1 MDFKQQ
7 YAAYQQAIEQYLEG
21 LFSQDKPYG
30 RLQEAMRYSI
40 LGGGKRIRP
49 VLTLEFARLGGIDWH
64 LALPYACAL
73 ELVHN
78 YSLIH
83 DDLPCM
89 DDDDLRR
96 GQPTTHKKFGE
107 TLAVLAGDALQ
118 PEAFRLIAEAPCMS
132 DGSRVEAVRVLAR
145 ACGADGMVAGQVLDT
160 LYGIQTEEQLKAM
173 YRLKTGVMISGAAE
187 LGCVAADMPADMR
200 AQAVEFADQLGLAF
214 QIRDDMLDVVGDE
227 QVFGKP
233 IGSDKEE
240 GKITYVDVDGLEG
253 CARAVEACT
262 RRAKDAWPSG
272 RTMISCSP
280 WRTSWWTGTS
290 EERQIE
296 KLRSTVKAVLLGFY
310 AGLFNRGLFRPDALL
325 LSAADGHSQHGCA
338 GGEDHRSPQHGT
350 GFIAGFRRSGFV
362 LIRLIPGGLRRLVLG
377 RLRLVGIVLRR
388 GVHIQGG
395 YADRAGNLVGGDD
408 KRRSG
413 DVLLRRHE
421 DHALGGYVVIDIRR
435 IIAAVH
441 IVPECDG
448 GGIGDVADHHAADAL
463 QAGKSIGA
471 AVYRSHGDV
480 LRLRSLCREG
490 M

>member
-214 QIRDDMLDVVGDE
+214 QIRDDMLDVIGNADE
-227 QVFGKP
+227 FGKP
-233 IGSDKEE
+233 IGSDKDE
-240 GKITYVDVDGLEG
+240 GKVTYVD
-253 CARAVEACT
+253 
-262 RRAKDAWPSG
+262 
-272 RTMISCSP
+272 
-280 WRTSWWTGTS
+280 
-290 EERQIE
+290 
-296 KLRSTVKAVLLGFY
+296 LLGLDDCGKLIHELTEQ
-310 AGLFNRGLFRPDALL
+310 AV
-325 LSAADGHSQHGCA
+325 SAVSDLDQDGFL
-338 GGEDHRSPQHGT
+338 T
-350 GFIAGFRRSGFV
+350 V
-362 LIRLIPGGLRRLVLG
+362 L
-377 RLRLVGIVLRR
+377 
-388 GVHIQGG
+388 
-395 YADRAGNLVGGDD
+395 A
-408 KRRSG
+408 
-413 DVLLRRHE
+413 E
-421 DHALGGYVVIDIRR
+421 
-435 IIAAVH
+435 
-441 IVPECDG
+441 
-448 GGIGDVADHHAADAL
+448 
-463 QAGKSIGA
+463 
-471 AVYRSHGDV
+471 
-480 LRLRSLCREG
+480 SLTERTK
-490 M
+490 

>member
-1 MDFKQQ
+1 MEFKQQ
-7 YAAYQQAIEQYLEG
+7 YAAYQQAIEEYLNG
-21 LFSQDKPYG
+21 IFTADKPYG

-160 LYGIQTEEQLKAM
+160 LYGIHTEEQLKAM

-200 AQAVEFADQLGLAF
+200 AQAVEFADRLGLAF

-227 QVFGKP
+227 Q
-233 IGSDKEE
+233 
-240 GKITYVDVDGLEG
+240 TL
-253 CARAVEACT
+253 
-262 RRAKDAWPSG
+262 
-272 RTMISCSP
+272 
-280 WRTSWWTGTS
+280 
-290 EERQIE
+290 
-296 KLRSTVKAVLLGFY
+296 
-310 AGLFNRGLFRPDALL
+310 
-325 LSAADGHSQHGCA
+325 
-338 GGEDHRSPQHGT
+338 
-350 GFIAGFRRSGFV
+350 
-362 LIRLIPGGLRRLVLG
+362 
-377 RLRLVGIVLRR
+377 
-388 GVHIQGG
+388 
-395 YADRAGNLVGGDD
+395 
-408 KRRSG
+408 
-413 DVLLRRHE
+413 
-421 DHALGGYVVIDIRR
+421 
-435 IIAAVH
+435 
-441 IVPECDG
+441 
-448 GGIGDVADHHAADAL
+448 
-463 QAGKSIGA
+463 GKSIGSDSA
-471 AVYRSHGDV
+471 NEKTTFYTLKGLDA
-480 LRLRSLCREG
+480 CRELVETLTREAEEALSTFEERG
-490 M
+490 FLCWLADQLAGREK